1 MTSVTPEWCREWEE
15 CAAEAAAGRWASVA
29 WCTVWRRLCHPT
41 FSLLLCQ
48 ELNNSIDKHRC
59 TSILIGKEAGIQSRH
74 VGWQSERQT
83 LTTAR
88 WAGRPSTYSLSHM
101 YAENYLKHVDEHN
114 SVDTPSN
121 FSNPNQTHRGPQA
134 ESVTSQDPNM
144 CCVLCPDKIEPF
156 SATRMGPQQFYSTVW
171 CPKREINK
179 NSKPA
184 SKFWWFCVISPFVV
198 I

>member
-121 FSNPNQTHRGPQA
+121 
-134 ESVTSQDPNM
+134 SQSDSQRPPGWECNLTGSQH
-144 CCVLCPDKIEPF
+144 VLCPLP
-156 SATRMGPQQFYSTVW
+156 W
-171 CPKREINK
+171 
-179 NSKPA
+179 
-184 SKFWWFCVISPFVV
+184 
-198 I
+198 